1 MIKADLH
8 MHSTVSDGSFTIP
21 ELIEFAKKK
30 GLDAIAVTDHDTVSH
45 FQQIPQIEHRVKVI
59 PGIEISAYDYEN
71 NFKVHMLGYG
81 IRYPEIV
88 EKVVQPTLL
97 ARHENSLKQIRILNK
112 NGYDINTEELRV
124 ADGKYI
130 YKQHI
135 MEYLLRRGKV
145 SEMFGDFYYSVFK
158 NNGICDFDIQ
168 YISPIEALNTIK
180 EAGGLAVLAHS
191 GQQQNFCLIPELSK
205 NGLDGLEV
213 NHHSNSESDK
223 IIIRRYAE
231 KYGLFLTGGSDFH
244 GEFENVNVEIGD
256 FLSELSGVEAVL
268 KMEEE

>member
-45 FQQIPQIEHRVKVI
+45 FQQIPKIEHGVKVI

-97 ARHENSLKQIRILNK
+97 ARHENSLKQIRILNE
-112 NGYDINTEELRV
+112 NGYDVNTEELRV

-180 EAGGLAVLAHS
+180 EAWRSCRSCSQRTAAEFLSLFL
-191 GQQQNFCLIPELSK
+191 NFQRTA
-205 NGLDGLEV
+205 LDGLEV

-231 KYGLFLTGGSDFH
+231 NMGCF
-244 GEFENVNVEIGD
+244 
-256 FLSELSGVEAVL
+256 
-268 KMEEE
+268 

>member
-88 EKVVQPTLL
+88 EKLYSQPFWQDM
-97 ARHENSLKQIRILNK
+97 K
-112 NGYDINTEELRV
+112 
-124 ADGKYI
+124 
-130 YKQHI
+130 
-135 MEYLLRRGKV
+135 
-145 SEMFGDFYYSVFK
+145 
-158 NNGICDFDIQ
+158 
-168 YISPIEALNTIK
+168 
-180 EAGGLAVLAHS
+180 
-191 GQQQNFCLIPELSK
+191 IP
-205 NGLDGLEV
+205 
-213 NHHSNSESDK
+213 
-223 IIIRRYAE
+223 
-231 KYGLFLTGGSDFH
+231 
-244 GEFENVNVEIGD
+244 
-256 FLSELSGVEAVL
+256 
-268 KMEEE
+268 

>member
-1 MIKADLH
+1 M
-8 MHSTVSDGSFTIP
+8 
-21 ELIEFAKKK
+21 
-30 GLDAIAVTDHDTVSH
+30 
-45 FQQIPQIEHRVKVI
+45 
-59 PGIEISAYDYEN
+59 
-71 NFKVHMLGYG
+71 
-81 IRYPEIV
+81 
-88 EKVVQPTLL
+88 
-97 ARHENSLKQIRILNK
+97 ARHENSLKQIRILNE
-112 NGYDINTEELRV
+112 NGYDVNTEELRV

-130 YKQHI
+130 YKQHLWNI
-135 MEYLLRRGKV
+135 CSDAEKFRRCLVIFITAFLKTTESATLIFSIFLLSK
-145 SEMFGDFYYSVFK
+145 
-158 NNGICDFDIQ
+158 Q
-168 YISPIEALNTIK
+168 LNTIK

>member
-45 FQQIPQIEHRVKVI
+45 FQQIPKIEHGVKVI

-97 ARHENSLKQIRILNK
+97 ARHENSLKQIRILNE

-158 NNGICDFDIQ
+158 TTE
-168 YISPIEALNTIK
+168 SAT
-180 EAGGLAVLAHS
+180 
-191 GQQQNFCLIPELSK
+191 LIFSIFLLSK
-205 NGLDGLEV
+205 
-213 NHHSNSESDK
+213 
-223 IIIRRYAE
+223 R
-231 KYGLFLTGGSDFH
+231 
-244 GEFENVNVEIGD
+244 
-256 FLSELSGVEAVL
+256 
-268 KMEEE
+268 